1 MAAAAGLARRRR
13 PSAAPVGLTE
23 MAGRT
28 DSSRPARKLGL
39 APALQPSFSTSFS
52 GEIPDFLKTSP
63 MDVGIDP
70 LGPTE
75 FAASTSQL
83 PPYLRQPDPDVRNA
97 GVQPPSAK
105 MSSLPL
111 AKEVDDKSLYKSD
124 FGKSGQSGK
133 SDEAKDGA
141 AKKSEEAAKPGLQG
155 KASSKATGAGQKAAK
170 EKAGARPSPKSK
182 RVQVETEAGEAVV
195 EVIALPPIDT
205 DPPHIDR
212 AQIPSFAGAQSFK
225 PSAEPR
231 FRVEPRA
238 GGKPEPPKPE
248 RDRALALFRQAIAQ
262 TARLHASFL
271 AAAQQATDSVQ
282 ETESSLASLAQGDL
296 DRGLTTLR
304 LGLDQARLDLDQSAD
319 AADSFIEQRRLQ
331 DYVAITK
338 AANSAFGALN
348 ALKSSADKT
357 FKGHE
362 GERTAKGKEAD
373 TAQGGVT
380 GAGDAAAASV
390 RNLDESKEHDHPTNI
405 ESMAS
410 AINEAIDL
418 RLPKRSKERAQTYT
432 DERNA
437 QDAQLS
443 KVFLDLKGALEKQF
457 AAIGKAMNETAKNSA
472 SSISRSRDAARTQL
486 AKGAAQM
493 HDSVAQARARGH
505 AALIGQHNMLRRQMI
520 ASHRDRALRENT
532 LAQQRAAR
540 GTGAAL
546 DAAKTQQTGATG
558 LGEALAKEASRPPDD
573 FAKVM
578 SSSSSGMLRQV
589 EKTGPQQRGRLER
602 GVRSGED
609 DARAQS
615 RTLGHRLDGSADDAA
630 GQLEAAAKSS
640 GDLLAEQVRTGTAP
654 FDEIPG
660 QVRSAF
666 GSTYPTSK
674 KAYEAQNEGTKKE
687 PGAGQLIVAAGET
700 IKATIDGDGGGK
712 PPVPPPAPEGKDKGP
727 KEKPAA
733 FKVRA
738 KGISEKPNSDD
749 GIAALLE
756 AAKSDIPP
764 RIENKVGPL
773 YNALMA
779 FSTNVESVMV
789 ELRGLTK
796 QQGRALS
803 DLYRDNE
810 GGRDLAW
817 DLQTE
822 LWKTFSSDYTNE
834 HNINAA
840 LSYLAGNTAEA
851 AKYEL
856 QSAVYLWNDTGRS
869 EKVLRA
875 LTPEQL
881 DELKKEHPDVI
892 ADVSGDLDESEKKIF
907 DALKE
912 IKPVENLEG
921 KALEDRQKE
930 NYRLLGVANSYALK
944 RDIDQAMETKGEAG
958 GDKAAD
964 TVAGAYQSA
973 GSDTLSSGDGA
984 YEIPGAAEERR
995 KAIWKETES
1004 SFEKAAPTLP
1014 DGSPNEQAAEGPKL
1028 GAIARYAAAARTYT
1042 EFVPDDGPNG
1052 GHYETVKKGLDPRQ
1066 AQLIDDIS
1074 KTGPNSVETA
1084 ASTIEFETNRKEGK
1098 PREDRLRKALLGDDL
1113 MGAKE
1118 GESDED
1124 RAKRL
1129 ADSKNEKGEI
1139 EKGDLA
1145 KTKERKANILKLV
1158 AERRAAGQKTSD
1170 GEPVEQQ
1177 SPEQVQ
1183 KQITDQLDER
1193 FAGDKAGAA
1202 YTKSMIESETL
1213 EPDPGKAFDF
1223 ALAHD
1228 ERNKETLKATTERMN
1243 RDQIKAAVEKWDSG
1257 KPEGDRLYARLGLY
1271 GHKGK
1276 LEGDARNEVEI
1287 AFRGKPRNDKEKALI
1302 AIMVV
1307 EQQRRDSAATGRAL
1321 AHGEYDRMVGEQSKV
1336 LGYLGVKREDIDE
1349 EGDIKATGPD
1359 GKPIKGKWDEKTGK
1373 LNLGDEQRADF
1384 ESAMRFSH
1392 MDAESYKQAVDR
1404 ISQGIVM
1411 ALIVAAAIITTFV
1424 TFGGAAA
1431 IWGPILITAA
1441 AGFAGMGMTALIRG
1455 DRYTSAEM
1463 QRDFVMTLVQ
1473 AATAG
1478 LGAGLGAAGKAAG
1491 TAAKGAAALEKG
1503 AAAAAEAAAT
1513 GEKLAAGA
1521 AELAGKETMTFGG
1534 KALQFGKE
1542 VVIGGGTNAI
1552 NSFAAGAMDPENRRQ
1567 GKSLDKG
1574 VEGGLRG
1581 FLSGSVGAAL
1591 SKPASAL
1598 GRPFGKAAERMAGNV
1613 TGGFGTRLADARI
1626 GQAMGDPHQSWA
1638 ESIENAKEGI
1648 AQDAIQAFGEH
1659 VSEGA
1664 AEHRAEA
1671 RARARAAGRAEEPH
1685 KAPIAPA
1692 PRDEHAGAAQPTVP
1706 RPPPHLPTEGI
1717 ARATAVQ
1724 EAIPPELR
1732 PLTEKAG
1739 VPSPADLDA
1748 AARQTHVEPTRPLEE
1763 LVVRAPGIADETKGT
1778 RLTRPEAPV
1787 EETAIISRSRA
1798 GADEPIEMRSNIRP
1812 PGDETEPAQFRSNRS
1827 DDTDAR
1833 LRDRRSATG
1842 FEDEPTNPNIK
1853 LPTLEEQLQAIKER
1867 KTAPGEE
1874 RKDTGIVIATADLT
1888 VAKLDQLDA
1897 QGHRIPGGS
1906 EITAHDSKSRDAAL
1920 SNYHALREFS
1930 ATQGR
1935 EVLLAYN
1942 TRTKDYVVIQGEIG
1956 QVTPRGGDYIT
1967 LRHSHPE
1974 AVTMITTAE
1983 KVLHGLPSGRPG
1995 DIAAL
2000 MSEAWRQ
2007 AAQHGGVSTVTSTI
2021 DVHYGTRVLETEFSV
2036 THDQGKASIRVEFTH
2051 PETGTK
2057 YEMGPYF
2064 SIDQYAEG
2072 VLKLFDV
2079 KITVG
2084 DASLPAM
2091 MSAREDSIIH
2101 RGDPVSVEDRGAAR
2115 SVAENVAQAAGLE
2128 EPVRAGRMSEIHEMV
2143 RTMGL
2148 VDQPDSLARLTN
2160 LLNVDDPKF
2169 TPAMRAA
2176 VASATLEATR
2186 ADLIRTGQLA
2196 PGDDVLML
2204 FRGVTAER
2212 MGGYEREGI
2221 NLARLG
2227 PGRDEDA
2234 GRGLYGSQDLESAM
2248 RYTGQEGG
2256 TVLPLIVRKSEL
2268 GNVIDVR
2275 SGTPLGDRWLAFVRT
2290 SKGKGRIWPEHAH
2303 LRGQLFPGLDVPL
2316 ALERDLRGARF
2327 EDFLKSVASDPTLP
2341 EAVRTASRD
2350 PHMTLMDLG
2359 GVASTGNDRGIL
2371 TDQWAMHSQ
2380 HIADMFNEA
2389 HGFPVPGREGP
2400 GSVPAS
2406 VGETGEVMRSNVQD
2420 RKAKPPA
2427 PGSAGD
2433 PAEIA
2438 AMARTGPAVDEIN
2451 AAQRA
2456 LGQPSALGARAAIA
2470 KIRSGGPEAS
2480 AAQAHLDRLYDT
2492 PKGAIVVNIS
2502 DERIKELSRGL
2513 KPGES
2518 RSEMVGGM
2526 ELRLYRAQATK
2537 QNENPPVRYDAVVP
2551 EQQQGKPLRIYQF
2564 GDGELRVWRTASM
2577 AGGPGQIIQSSLVG
2591 PGKARAGLEE
2601 AMFSQGESYER
2612 TAATPIG
2619 PQAGGYHGPA
2629 LERGHLHGAGLG
2641 VESPFGIGLVPR
2653 EVNQEL
2659 QARGIEAWMRRLRD
2673 ALPPGAELIYSTDVS
2688 FHESSNRH
2696 SRIGYKLDLVIQ
2708 GRQVP
2713 FAEFAIHIEADRP
2726 WTPAPQRRGTTGIYV
2741 SPLEFHVSNY
2751 PHVQTYLEALRE
2763 IVNIPEVLHS
2773 GLPRARPEREQ
2784 VEHDLHQLEP
2794 QTIVS
2799 IARAAEPWQLET
2811 HNPPPAPAFRVS
2823 KWENELGRI
2832 LDRGVK
2838 PRNIVVDLRGLGLK
2852 PFQKEQIGRA
2862 LDRLPER
2869 DQRRILLLD
2878 DKVTKSSRKPVAFH
2892 FLQLVAEGEESDS

>member
-1 MAAAAGLARRRR
+1 MGFSAGLARRRQ
-13 PSAAPVGLTE
+13 PSATTVPTAK
-23 MAGRT
+23 MADRT
-28 DSSRPARKLGL
+28 DPNFVHPAPQSS
-39 APALQPSFSTSFS
+39 APPLPLSSSIPTVS
-52 GEIPDFLKTSP
+52 GELPPFLKTSP
-63 MDVGIDP
+63 IDNDP
-70 LGPTE
+70 FRRTE
-75 FAASTSQL
+75 FAASAYQL
-83 PPYLRQPDPDVRNA
+83 PPYLRQPDFSDWNA
-97 GVQPPSAK
+97 NIQPLSAK
-105 MSSLPL
+105 VDSRPPPPGVSNESLDKAAP
-111 AKEVDDKSLYKSD
+111 DKSAQL
-124 FGKSGQSGK
+124 GKPGDTKEKDLLKKPHEAGK
-133 SDEAKDGA
+133 PSPQDGSSPKAVGA
-141 AKKSEEAAKPGLQG
+141 AKQGAAKG
-155 KASSKATGAGQKAAK
+155 KSATL
-170 EKAGARPSPKSK
+170 PKSK
-182 RVQVETEAGEAVV
+182 IARAETQPGEAVV
-195 EVIALPPIDT
+195 EVPLPPIDE
-205 DPPHIDR
+205 DPPQIDR
-212 AQIPSFAGAQSFK
+212 AQIPSFAGAQGFRPAPE
-225 PSAEPR
+225 PS

-271 AAAQQATDSVQ
+271 AAAQQAVDSVR
-282 ETESSLASLAQGDL
+282 ETESSLVSLAQADL

-338 AANSAFGALN
+338 AANSALGALN
-348 ALKSSADKT
+348 TLKGGADKT
-357 FKGHE
+357 FKDHE
-362 GERTAKGKEAD
+362 GKRTAKGKEAD
-373 TAQGGVT
+373 TERRGVT
-380 GAGDAAAASV
+380 GAGDSAAGAV
-390 RNLDESKEHDHPTNI
+390 RGLDASKEKDHPTGVEPAI
-405 ESMAS
+405 TG

-418 RLPKRSKERAQTYT
+418 RLPKRSKERAQTYD
-432 DERNA
+432 DERTA
-437 QDAQLS
+437 QNDHLS
-443 KVFLDLKGALEKQF
+443 KVFSDLKDALEKQF

-472 SSISRSRDAARTQL
+472 SSIGRSRDAARSQL
-486 AKGAAQM
+486 AKGATQM
-493 HDSVAQARARGH
+493 HGSVAQARARGH

-540 GTGAAL
+540 GSGAAVE
-546 DAAKTQQTGATG
+546 AAKAQQMAATS
-558 LGEALAKEASRPPDD
+558 LGDALAKEASRPPDD

-578 SSSSSGMLRQV
+578 SSSSSGVLRQV
-589 EKTGPQQRGRLER
+589 DKAGPQQRDRLGRS
-602 GVRSGED
+602 VRNSED

-615 RTLGHRLDGSADDAA
+615 RTLGQRLDRSADEAA
-630 GQLEAAAKSS
+630 GQLEAAARSS
-640 GDLLAEQVRTGTAP
+640 GDALAEQARRGSAP

-660 QVRSAF
+660 QVSSAF
-666 GSTYPTSK
+666 KSTYPTTK
-674 KAYEAQNEGTKKE
+674 KAYNAQTQGTKEE
-687 PGAGQLIVAAGET
+687 PGTGQLIVAAGET
-700 IKATIDGDGGGK
+700 IKATIAGEGGGAQNANTDGK
-712 PPVPPPAPEGKDKGP
+712 PAPAPDAKSKGP
-727 KEKPAA
+727 KEKPGA
-733 FKVRA
+733 FKARA
-738 KGISEKPNSDD
+738 EGISKEPNKDD
-749 GIAALLE
+749 GVAALIS
-756 AAKSDIPP
+756 AATSDIPP
-764 RIENKVGPL
+764 RVEKKVGPL
-773 YNALMA
+773 YDSLMA

-789 ELRGLTK
+789 QLRGLTK
-796 QQGRALS
+796 EQGRALS
-803 DLYRDNE
+803 ESYKAERY
-810 GGRDLAW
+810 GRDLAT
-817 DLQTE
+817 DLQIE

-840 LSYLAGNTAEA
+840 LSYLAGNNAEA

-881 DELKKEHPDVI
+881 DQLKKEHPDVI

-907 DALKE
+907 DELKE
-912 IKPVENLEG
+912 IKPLENLEG
-921 KALEDRQKE
+921 TALEDRQKE
-930 NYRLLGVANSYALK
+930 NYRHLGVANSYALK

-973 GSDTLSSGDGA
+973 GSDTLSGGDGA
-984 YEIPGAAEERR
+984 YEMPEAAEERR

-1014 DGSPNEQAAEGPKL
+1014 DGSPNQQAGEGPKL

-1066 AQLIDDIS
+1066 ARLIDDIAS
-1074 KTGPNSVETA
+1074 SGPNSVATA

-1113 MGAKE
+1113 LGAKE

-1124 RAKRL
+1124 RAKRISGKDKDGKVL
-1129 ADSKNEKGEI
+1129 GE
-1139 EKGDLA
+1139 GDLE
-1145 KTKERKANILKLV
+1145 KVKQRKKAILELV
-1158 AERRAAGQKTSD
+1158 AKRRAEEQRPPD
-1170 GEPVEQQ
+1170 GSPVQQ

-1183 KQITDQLDER
+1183 KQITEQLDQR
-1193 FAGDKAGAA
+1193 FAGDPTGAA
-1202 YTKSMIESETL
+1202 YTKSMIESETF
-1213 EPDPGKAFDF
+1213 EPDPVKAFDF

-1243 RDQIKAAVEKWDSG
+1243 RDQVKDAVAMWDNRNPGRSLTA
-1257 KPEGDRLYARLGLY
+1257 ELGLY

-1321 AHGEYDRMVGEQSKV
+1321 ARAEYDSMVDKQSKV
-1336 LGYLGVKREDIDE
+1336 LGYLGVKREDIDAQ
-1349 EGDIKATGPD
+1349 GDIKTQGPD
-1359 GKPIKGKWDEKTGK
+1359 HKPIQGKWDPQTGQLK
-1373 LNLGDEQRADF
+1373 LGDKERADF

-1392 MDAESYKQAVDR
+1392 MNAESYKQAVDR

-1411 ALIVAAAIITTFV
+1411 ALVVAAAIITTFV

-1534 KALQFGKE
+1534 KALQFGKD
-1542 VVIGGGTNAI
+1542 VVIGGGTNSI
-1552 NSFAAGAMDPENRRQ
+1552 NSFAAAAMDPENRRQ

-1574 VEGGLRG
+1574 IEGGLRG

-1648 AQDAIQAFGEH
+1648 AQDAVQAFGEH
-1659 VSEGA
+1659 VSEGV
-1664 AEHRAEA
+1664 AERRAEA
-1671 RARARAAGRAEEPH
+1671 RSRARTAGRTEEPH
-1685 KAPIAPA
+1685 IAPTAPA
-1692 PRDEHAGAAQPTVP
+1692 PREEHVGKAQPTGPQAGPQVA
-1706 RPPPHLPTEGI
+1706 PHLPAEGI

-1739 VPSPADLDA
+1739 VPSPSDLEA
-1748 AARQTHVEPTRPLEE
+1748 AARQTHVEPTRPPEE
-1763 LVVRAPGIADETKGT
+1763 PIVRVPDIADETKGST
-1778 RLTRPEAPV
+1778 LTRPGGPA
-1787 EETAIISRSRA
+1787 EETAIVKRSRA

-1812 PGDETEPAQFRSNRS
+1812 PGEEDERAQFRSNRP
-1827 DDTDAR
+1827 DDADAQR
-1833 LRDRRSATG
+1833 RDRRAATG

-1874 RKDTGIVIATADLT
+1874 RKETGIVIATADLT

-2000 MSEAWRQ
+2000 MSEAARQ
-2007 AAQHGGVSTVTSTI
+2007 AARPENGGVTTVASTI

-2036 THDQGKASIRVEFTH
+2036 THEQGKASIRVEFTH

-2115 SVAENVAQAAGLE
+2115 SIAENVAQAAGLD
-2128 EPVRAGRMSEIHEMV
+2128 EPARAGRMSEIHEMV
-2143 RTMGL
+2143 RAMGL

-2160 LLNVDDPKF
+2160 LLNLDDPQF

-2275 SGTPLGDRWLAFVRT
+2275 SGTPLGDRWLAFVRA
-2290 SKGKGRIWPEHAH
+2290 SKGKGRIWPEHGH

-2327 EDFLKSVASDPTLP
+2327 EDFLKSVAADPTLP
-2341 EAVRTASRD
+2341 EAVRAAARD

-2380 HIADMFNEA
+2380 HIADLFNEA
-2389 HGFPVPGREGP
+2389 HGFPIPGREGP
-2400 GSVPAS
+2400 GPVPES
-2406 VGETGEVMRSNVQD
+2406 GEVMRSNIRPRRRTAKASVEDERPRVSQIPTAAEVSASD
-2420 RKAKPPA
+2420 AAKP
-2427 PGSAGD
+2427 GQSGELVSATKRGAQPLDLRESELATQKRKSAEEAARQSREESRSAREFARHAAGEEKVKDLVSIKPPETAEARKIVKQIEETNPLPRGRETREQRASSLEDRANALSDTILSRENLD
-2433 PAEIA
+2433 PATLEHLEWKEKIW
-2438 AMARTGPAVDEIN
+2438 R
-2451 AAQRA
+2451 RA
-2456 LGQPSALGARAAIA
+2456 SVLELTDTTGARAFITGLTNLEDLSPALHKQVQRAVEFGATRQIVPIVEQRAI
-2470 KIRSGGPEAS
+2470 EA
-2480 AAQAHLDRLYDT
+2480 
-2492 PKGAIVVNIS
+2492 
-2502 DERIKELSRGL
+2502 
-2513 KPGES
+2513 
-2518 RSEMVGGM
+2518 
-2526 ELRLYRAQATK
+2526 ELRA
-2537 QNENPPVRYDAVVP
+2537 
-2551 EQQQGKPLRIYQF
+2551 
-2564 GDGELRVWRTASM
+2564 
-2577 AGGPGQIIQSSLVG
+2577 AG
-2591 PGKARAGLEE
+2591 ARE
-2601 AMFSQGESYER
+2601 AE
-2612 TAATPIG
+2612 TAATRSVKEEMRREG
-2619 PQAGGYHGPA
+2619 PNYRAKQDVGFD
-2629 LERGHLHGAGLG
+2629 EILG
-2641 VESPFGIGLVPR
+2641 EKRFQLQEAQKGKTLPLDVDHLVPLDTIANLEELKPLFAIYNRAFSGQR
-2653 EVNQEL
+2653 E
-2659 QARGIEAWMRRLRD
+2659 AIRTALRD
-2673 ALPPGAELIYSTDVS
+2673 LGDIPENLIAMQRAPNQNIKNALPWSECNRSSLAEHGYTEPDIVRMIQREEEVRSAILQTIERLIKHHSARLAAERFGAASRPSATEETAELID
-2688 FHESSNRH
+2688 
-2696 SRIGYKLDLVIQ
+2696 
-2708 GRQVP
+2708 
-2713 FAEFAIHIEADRP
+2713 
-2726 WTPAPQRRGTTGIYV
+2726 
-2741 SPLEFHVSNY
+2741 
-2751 PHVQTYLEALRE
+2751 
-2763 IVNIPEVLHS
+2763 
-2773 GLPRARPEREQ
+2773 
-2784 VEHDLHQLEP
+2784 EP
-2794 QTIVS
+2794 
-2799 IARAAEPWQLET
+2799 
-2811 HNPPPAPAFRVS
+2811 
-2823 KWENELGRI
+2823 G
-2832 LDRGVK
+2832 
-2838 PRNIVVDLRGLGLK
+2838 
-2852 PFQKEQIGRA
+2852 
-2862 LDRLPER
+2862 
-2869 DQRRILLLD
+2869 
-2878 DKVTKSSRKPVAFH
+2878 
-2892 FLQLVAEGEESDS
+2892 